1 MTKDIDPSV
10 VDPSVVVGSPDP
22 TTSFDRRSPNHRFAV
37 CISPF
42 AIGLLFLITTSRAL
56 PAAEY
61 HVGSDHPI
69 KRLEMAPFARL
80 EAGDLLAIHWRPE
93 PYRVKWVLACR
104 GTKDKPIV
112 IRGIPGPDGQLP
124 VIEGDGAITATG
136 MNFWSG
142 QRGLIK
148 IGGSNDPP
156 DIFPAHV
163 VIEGLE
169 LRGARPGRNFFGR
182 DGLQE
187 YSDSASAIFIEKGE
201 HITIRSCRLHDCANG
216 FFTAA
221 EAREILVEG
230 CRIENNGIEGSGF
243 QHNSYTEAA
252 GIVFQFNRFGPL
264 RDGCG
269 GTNLKDRSAGTVVR
283 YNLIEGGNRQLDFV
297 ESQEGDAIK
306 TDPRYHQA
314 FVYGNV
320 LIEPNNAGNP
330 QIVHFGGDSGP
341 QEDFRQGP
349 LWFYHNTVISKRRNN
364 TTLLRLSTN
373 LQSAEVFN
381 NIVYVEADGPRLSL
395 LDETGTARVHHNWF
409 KKGYKECHGTL
420 TGSIS
425 DSDNVTGDTPGFRDL
440 ATNDYRLLET
450 SPARRAGQ
458 PLPAMLNEYPV
469 KYELVPP
476 FGFQKRPT
484 VDRPSVGAFEQ
495 P

>member
-1 MTKDIDPSV
+1 MWSV
-10 VDPSVVVGSPDP
+10 GVRAFGCLA
-22 TTSFDRRSPNHRFAV
+22 SFMAAAV
-37 CISPF
+37 
-42 AIGLLFLITTSRAL
+42 LLSASHLS
-56 PAAEY
+56 AAEY
-61 HVGSDHPI
+61 HVGPDQPI

-80 EAGDLLAIHWRPE
+80 QAGDLLAIHWRPD

-112 IRGIPGPDGQLP
+112 IRGIPGPEGQLP
-124 VIEGDGAITATG
+124 VIEADGAITGTG
-136 MNFWSG
+136 LDYWSG

-148 IGGSNDPP
+148 IGGSNIPP
-156 DIFPAHV
+156 DVIPAHI

-169 LRGARPGRNFFGR
+169 VRGARPGRNFFGR

-187 YSDSASAIFIEKGE
+187 YSDAASAIYIEKGE

-216 FFTAA
+216 FFTAP
-221 EAREILVEG
+221 ESSEILVEG
-230 CRIENNGIEGSGF
+230 CHIEGNGLEGSGF

-252 GIVFQFNRFGPL
+252 GIIYQFNRFGPL

-283 YNLIEGGNRQLDFV
+283 YNIIEGGNRQLDFV
-297 ESQEGDAIK
+297 ESQEGDTIK

-314 FVYGNV
+314 FVYGNL

-349 LWFYHNTVISKRRNN
+349 LWFYHNTVVSKRRTN
-364 TTLLRLSTN
+364 TTLLRLSTQ

-381 NIVYVEADGPRLSL
+381 NIVYVEAEGSRLSI
-395 LDETGTARVHHNWF
+395 LDETGTARLHHNWL
-409 KKGYKECHGTL
+409 KKGYKDCHGTL
-420 TGSIS
+420 AGTVT
-425 DSDNVTGDTPGFRDL
+425 DSSNITGDAPGFRD
-440 ATNDYRLLET
+440 AAQHDFRLVES
-450 SPARRAGQ
+450 SPARHAGQ
-458 PLPAMLNEYPV
+458 PLPNALAEQPV

-476 FGFQKRPT
+476 FGFRKRPAD
-484 VDRPSVGAFEQ
+484 DRPDLGAFEL